1 VTGSGPWSW
10 TCAGTS
16 GGANSNVC
24 NATVGD
30 NTPPAISNFRLAA
43 GALYT
48 NSATVSLSA
57 SVSEAIQKYILSEN
71 NSQPASG
78 DSRWIAGSTLPGA
91 YTTLGSLTDGL
102 HTIYSWAMD
111 IAGNISTSAAS
122 DSITVDTTPPV
133 INNTSISPTTAY
145 ATSRSV
151 TATRNDV
158 NERLFYYTTTDTTCS
173 VSLSDS
179 LFSNYNGSVNFY
191 SPDDNGKRVCF
202 QLRDVAGN
210 PTYALSGEI
219 SGIIPSDSVILPSG
233 LVVSGKTYPSVDWA
247 TANNDCSLESARLPT
262 SSELDDMYNNKS
274 VLSISSGR
282 YWGNEY
288 NSSTANTK
296 NFQTSS
302 SAPMYKT
309 YLYYARCVK

>member
-1 VTGSGPWSW
+1 
-10 TCAGTS
+10 
-16 GGANSNVC
+16 
-24 NATVGD
+24 VGD
-30 NTPPAISNFRLAA
+30 NTSPTISNFRLAG

-57 SVSEAIQKYILSEN
+57 SVSEAIQKYILSES
-71 NSQPASG
+71 NSQPGTS
-78 DSRWIAGSTLPGA
+78 DSRWVSGSTLPTA
-91 YTTLGSLTDGL
+91 FTFSNLSDGL
-102 HTIYSWAMD
+102 KSVYSWAMD
-111 IAGNISTSAAS
+111 LAGNISTSAAS

-133 INNTSISPTTAY
+133 INSTSISPTTAY

-151 TATRNDV
+151 TATRNGV
-158 NERLFYYTTTDTTCS
+158 NETLFYYITTGTTCDS
-173 VSLSDS
+173 TLSDS
-179 LFSNYNGSVNFY
+179 LFLDYNGSVSFG

-202 QLRDVAGN
+202 RLRDVAGN
-210 PTYALSGEI
+210 LSHALSAEI
-219 SGIIPSDSVILPSG
+219 SGIVPASSVILPSG
-233 LVVSGKTYPSVDWA
+233 LVVSGNMYSSVDWA